1 MPPASLNLTVALR
14 LNTMFLSFF
23 LQISHTNPWG
33 SSVNENLV
41 IIEKTVFF
49 LKTILYNVAY
59 FSFLVLLQKGGV
71 GESPFSVS
79 TM

>member
-1 MPPASLNLTVALR
+1 MR
-14 LNTMFLSFF
+14 YCHFF
-23 LQISHTNPWG
+23 LQTSVLQQNRKVFFGQEHQWTG

-49 LKTILYNVAY
+49 LKIILYDVAY

-71 GESPFSVS
+71 GESPFSVA

>member
-1 MPPASLNLTVALR
+1 M
-14 LNTMFLSFF
+14 
-23 LQISHTNPWG
+23 SHTNPWG

-41 IIEKTVFF
+41 IIAKTVFF

-59 FSFLVLLQKGGV
+59 SSFLVLLQKGGGGGGV
-71 GESPFSVS
+71 GESPFSVA